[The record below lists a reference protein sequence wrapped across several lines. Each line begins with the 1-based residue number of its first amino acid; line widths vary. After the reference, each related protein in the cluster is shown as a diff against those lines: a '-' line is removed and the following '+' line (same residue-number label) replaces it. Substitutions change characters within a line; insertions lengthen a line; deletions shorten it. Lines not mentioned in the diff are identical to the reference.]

1 MVLCRL
7 LGVTRQSYYKSQKTR
22 EKTLLQEEVVLS
34 LVSEVRSKLPRVG
47 TRKLYHMIKSEMDEN
62 ELKIGRDR
70 LFDILRSNGMLV
82 KVRRN
87 KAKTTFSYRWF
98 NRFDNLTEGIRLSGS
113 NQLWVSDITYVR
125 VGSKFLYL
133 SLITDAYSRRI
144 VGYHLSRS
152 LDRSGCIAALRMALS
167 TTTSTEGLIHHSDR
181 GVQYCSGEYTALLE
195 QHGIR
200 ISMTQNSQPLDNPKA
215 ERINGIIKGEF
226 LDNYNLRGLDDARE
240 GVRKAVALYNSLRPH
255 ESLRLATPNQ
265 VHFEKD
271 NLKQETRTLVNL

>member
-271 NLKQETRTLVNL
+271 NLKQEIRTLVNL

>member
-255 ESLRLATPNQ
+255 ESLKLATPNQ

-271 NLKQETRTLVNL
+271 NLKQEIRTLVNL

>member
-1 MVLCRL
+1 M
-7 LGVTRQSYYKSQKTR
+7 
-22 EKTLLQEEVVLS
+22 QEEVVLS

-271 NLKQETRTLVNL
+271 NLKQEIRTLVNL

>member
-152 LDRSGCIAALRMALS
+152 LDRSGCIAALRMVLS

-271 NLKQETRTLVNL
+271 NLKQEIRTLVNL

>member
-1 MVLCRL
+1 
-7 LGVTRQSYYKSQKTR
+7 
-22 EKTLLQEEVVLS
+22 
-34 LVSEVRSKLPRVG
+34 
-47 TRKLYHMIKSEMDEN
+47 MDEN

-181 GVQYCSGEYTALLE
+181 GVQYCSSEYTALLE

-226 LDNYNLRGLDDARE
+226 LDSYNLRGLDDARE

>member
-240 GVRKAVALYNSLRPH
+240 GVRKAVAMYNSLRPH

-271 NLKQETRTLVNL
+271 NLKQEIRTLVNL